1 MRAWLLRLRLRLNP
15 PKVGDTYLDDAMY
28 NVIGRPVEKVL
39 HGMKAINGDMLY
51 EPMVG
56 EGSYKLT
63 IDSDSMPYYIC
74 SAQVLVKDSFGFK
87 WLKRSQPRRILKKNF
102 IDMII
107 DGRITKEDKF

>member
-1 MRAWLLRLRLRLNP
+1 MRTWLLRLRLRLNP

-28 NVIGRPVEKVL
+28 NVIGRPLEKVL
-39 HGMKAINGDMLY
+39 HGMKAINGDSLC

-63 IDSDSMPYYIC
+63 IESDHMPYYIC
-74 SAQVLVKDSFGFK
+74 TAKILVKDNSGFK

-102 IDMII
+102 IEMIVN
-107 DGRITKEDKF
+107 GRITKEEKF